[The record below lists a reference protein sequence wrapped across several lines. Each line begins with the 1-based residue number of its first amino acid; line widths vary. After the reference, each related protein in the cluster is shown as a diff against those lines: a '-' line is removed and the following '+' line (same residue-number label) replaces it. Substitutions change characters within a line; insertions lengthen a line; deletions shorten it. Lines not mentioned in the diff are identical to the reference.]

1 MFWNGKSKKEGNKV
15 DWDFTL
21 VLKSFFFSES
31 MRWFESLDKDTFS
44 CEDFCA

>member
-21 VLKSFFFSES
+21 GLKIFFSKS
-31 MRWFESLDKDTFS
+31 MRWFESLDKDTIS
-44 CEDFCA
+44 CEDFYA